1 MIKIFEAE
9 LDEKV
14 IEEARCRAV
23 KKLGER
29 AAEEKVL
36 FVPFAIVHYEI
47 NGTVRKLCIESG
59 LLYESGEKLWI
70 ASIRNNYLKR
80 RVKDFD
86 PSRLKLG
93 YQIIPD
99 MAETCASILKKIVK
113 IKEQTTFELKNH
125 KKKYVGL
132 AKKMGL
138 RNLFFGLLP
147 YKLIAFP
154 SKSDVEKHTNIMLVN
169 AILEELA
176 VSEKIT
182 IIKCIKPIYQPV
194 LLYAGEEKYLA
205 LSVSGKAI
213 IEDPI
218 FNYIFRSL
226 SFKGNHM

>member
-14 IEEARCRAV
+14 IEEARRKAV
-23 KKLGER
+23 KKLGEE

-36 FVPFAIVHYEI
+36 FVPFAIVYYKTNRTI
-47 NGTVRKLCIESG
+47 RKLCVESG

-86 PSRLKLG
+86 LSKLKLS

-99 MAETCASILKKIVK
+99 MAENCASILKKIVK
-113 IKEQTTFELKNH
+113 IKEQTINELKDH
-125 KKKYVGL
+125 KIKYVGL

-138 RNLFFGLLP
+138 RNLFFGLIP
-147 YKLIAFP
+147 YKLITFP

-182 IIKCIKPIYQPV
+182 IIKCIKPVYQPV
-194 LLYAGEEKYLA
+194 LVFAREENYLA
-205 LSVSGKAI
+205 LSISGKAI

-218 FNYIFRSL
+218 FNYIVRLLSL
-226 SFKGNHM
+226 KGNYM